1 MRKRL
6 TKAKSGYVFKIG
18 ENEGQGECFRGL
30 IPSKEERDGE
40 KCMRQIRANRWH
52 QWIETVELFG
62 KCSWSAWNWE
72 EKKTETTAGTHICP
86 EERLNREWFL

>member
-1 MRKRL
+1 MRGK
-6 TKAKSGYVFKIG
+6 KNASGDSF
-18 ENEGQGECFRGL
+18 
-30 IPSKEERDGE
+30 PSKEERDGE

-62 KCSWSAWNWE
+62 KYSWSAWNWEE

-86 EERLNREWFL
+86 EERLNTEWFL

>member
-6 TKAKSGYVFKIG
+6 TKVKSGYVFKTG

-62 KCSWSAWNWE
+62 KCSLAGQLGIGKRKRLKLLQE
-72 EKKTETTAGTHICP
+72 HIFVLKKD
-86 EERLNREWFL
+86 

>member
-1 MRKRL
+1 MCL
-6 TKAKSGYVFKIG
+6 KSERTRGK
-18 ENEGQGECFRGL
+18 ENASEDSF
-30 IPSKEERDGE
+30 PSKEERDGE

-72 EKKTETTAGTHICP
+72 EKKTETTAETHICP
-86 EERLNREWFL
+86 EERLNTEWFL